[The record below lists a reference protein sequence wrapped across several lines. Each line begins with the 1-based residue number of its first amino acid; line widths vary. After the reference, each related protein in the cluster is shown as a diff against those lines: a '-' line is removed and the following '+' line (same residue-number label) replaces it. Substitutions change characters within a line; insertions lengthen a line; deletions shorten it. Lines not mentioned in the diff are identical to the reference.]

1 LQSIPPISG
10 AFWSIYAGDAK
21 VPMPK
26 SASSGKLLQ
35 TVIVPIAA
43 LVALAMG
50 VVVAFIWF
58 SASTQDRIALEKSIE
73 AVQTAMQRRHDA
85 IAANLADYAWWND
98 AVEHLD
104 LSLDEAWADVNI
116 GAYQYETYGIE
127 LSLVVDRSDRT
138 IFARLD
144 GAPAEIDAFEIL
156 PPGLDQLVRQ
166 ARAAPTEAATGLLPF
181 RDGLAFVAAGAVTP
195 YDPETIQIPEGR
207 IVLIFAKMIT
217 QELLDTL
224 ADPLPLTGLRFA
236 RPDEA
241 VATAATVPLL
251 SPTGDLLARLV
262 WHPHQPGTQ
271 FLRAVTPALAVAI
284 IVIATFTYAV
294 LRHAGEATKAIES
307 SEARFRDVADASSD
321 WIWEVDA
328 ALRLTF
334 ISERY
339 ALVTGRPPE
348 AHLGMPIADL
358 FHAGENSESWQQH
371 LEDLAR
377 WRPFRNIVSLC
388 EDANG
393 IHRTVR
399 LAGKPILDSGGRPVG
414 YRGTA
419 TDITAEIEAGRR
431 AQYLALHDPLTDLP
445 NRELLNERLEQAIS
459 GASRRGDMAA
469 LLLLDLDRFKDI
481 NDTLGHPAGDLLLKE
496 VAARLS
502 ACVREVDTVA
512 RIGGDEFAIVQVG
525 IKDATEAQLLS
536 RRLLELFQTPLEL
549 DGHDYL
555 VTISIGIALIPTD
568 ASIAAKLL
576 QHADIALYRAKEEG
590 RNASRFFEPEMDAR
604 LQRRKAVERDLRLA
618 LGRDELE
625 LFYQPKI
632 SLLNDELAGVEALV
646 RWRHPVRGLVP
657 PGEFIGI
664 AEETGLILQLG
675 EWVLRTAARQAAL
688 WPGLQMAVNIS
699 PAQFR
704 QADLVQ
710 VVRNTL
716 RDSGLAPHRLELE
729 VTESVLIQQPDA
741 AAKLLSELKS
751 LGVRV
756 AMDDFG
762 TGYSSLSYLQRFHFD
777 KIKVDRSFIGAI
789 GTEPTAAAIVR
800 AMINLASSLG
810 MLTCAEGVETNEQLE
825 ILRSEGCSEV
835 QGYLFGKPMPA
846 AEFAR
851 RHGIRADGSYR
862 QRIGVLATAS

>member
-1 LQSIPPISG
+1 MNG
-10 AFWSIYAGDAK
+10 
-21 VPMPK
+21 
-26 SASSGKLLQ
+26 SSGKLLQ

-58 SASTQDRIALEKSIE
+58 SATTQDRIAFQKSVE
-73 AVQTAMQRRHDA
+73 AVQTAMQRRHGA
-85 IAANLADYAWWND
+85 IGANVTDYAWWND

-104 LSLDEAWADVNI
+104 LALDETWADVNV
-116 GAYQYETYGIE
+116 GAYQYETHEIE
-127 LSLVVDRSDRT
+127 LSLVVDRNDRT

-144 GAPAEIDAFEIL
+144 GEPTELGAFEIL
-156 PPGLDQLVRQ
+156 PEGLDELIRG
-166 ARAAPTEAATGLLPF
+166 ARATPTKAAMGVLPF
-181 RDGLAFVAAGAVTP
+181 RDGLAVVAAGAVTP
-195 YDPETIQIPEGR
+195 YSPETIEVPEGR

-217 QELLDTL
+217 QELLDEL
-224 ADPLPLTGLRFA
+224 ADPLPLTDLRFSE
-236 RPDEA
+236 PDEA
-241 VATAATVPLL
+241 LAAAATLPLV
-251 SPTGDLLARLV
+251 SPGGDLLARLV
-262 WHPHQPGTQ
+262 WQPHQPGSE

-294 LRHAGEATKAIES
+294 LRHAREATNAIEA

-328 ALRLTF
+328 ALHLTF

-348 AHLGMPIADL
+348 VHLGMPLADL
-358 FHAGENSESWQQH
+358 FHAGESPDRWRQH
-371 LEDLAR
+371 LENLAR
-377 WRPFRNIVSLC
+377 WQPFRNVLSLC

-399 LAGKPILDSGGRPVG
+399 LAGKPILDPAGKEVG

-419 TDITAEIEAGRR
+419 TDITAEIDADRR

-445 NRELLNERLEQAIS
+445 NRELLNERLEQAIAA
-459 GASRRGDMAA
+459 ASRRGDMAA

-525 IKDATEAQLLS
+525 IKDASEAQLLS

-549 DGHDYL
+549 DGHDSL
-555 VTISIGIALIPTD
+555 VTVSIGIALIPTD
-568 ASIAAKLL
+568 ASIPAKLL
-576 QHADIALYRAKEEG
+576 QNADIALYRAKEEG

-618 LGRDELE
+618 LSRDELE

-646 RWRHPVRGLVP
+646 RWRHPERGLVP
-657 PGEFIGI
+657 PGEFISI

-675 EWVLRTAARQAAL
+675 EWVLRSAARQATL
-688 WPGLQMAVNIS
+688 WPGLQMSVNIS

-704 QADLVQ
+704 QPDLVQ
-710 VVRNTL
+710 VVRHAL
-716 RDSGLAPHRLELE
+716 RQSGLAPHRLELE

-741 AAKLLSELKS
+741 AAKLLSDLKA

-789 GTEPTAAAIVR
+789 GTEPTAAAIIR
-800 AMINLASSLG
+800 AVINLASSLG
-810 MLTCAEGVETNEQLE
+810 MLTCAEGVETNEQLQV
-825 ILRSEGCSEV
+825 LRCEGCSEV

-851 RHGIRADGSYR
+851 QYGIRGDGSYR
-862 QRIGVLATAS
+862 QPIGLLATAS